1 MEPIFAE
8 EEKSVQAALEL
19 FLRRRDLVLLA
30 TGGLVCLRSIYQRAK
45 AMGALARF
53 RYAVLRS
60 EAYVLG
66 TAEDEIR
73 RAVCAAA
80 ALSGARVVVVYLSC
94 LDILTRPDFTA
105 IEAQFSEK
113 AGCVVRCFFRGP
125 LAKADAMPHPSAA
138 ALLSSIPPEMGEVK
152 AESALPP
159 PMSDIA
165 GISDLLRGASSANVI
180 VTPSGCR
187 RALSRLDMMQ
197 GQADVFAAIPR
208 PEDYI
213 FGMEDTLAAEMEG
226 LTRGGRYREVNLLTS
241 PVPAFMALR
250 EEEVLS
256 AAADHLSCGRCFP
269 ADGFQDAVSG
279 AASATLRIVRE
290 AAPAWREA
298 TATVLLIGYSELL
311 VGDFAPF
318 EEAAAYFASLGYR
331 MRCVGRDA
339 LPERPALVW
348 EVSAVGESAARW
360 LHHTYGTPVVRSL
373 PLGEA
378 GRAAWK
384 RAMRRAIAMGAAEE
398 TMEEGGTVTG
408 RALRVLLIGDPVA
421 MRAVG
426 AVLCRHGLGQL
437 SYAAY
442 AWMEETAR
450 LYRQAAGEQELLCFR
465 SKEEL
470 QAAWAAA
477 DVVVADPCL
486 LSAMGK
492 KALLP
497 LPMGFL
503 SGREGAG
510 TGSGVLGKAF
520 AMRLWE
526 FLRTCTANT

>member
-8 EEKSVQAALEL
+8 EEKSVQAGLEL

-73 RAVCAAA
+73 RAICAAA

-105 IEAQFSEK
+105 IEAQFSETT
-113 AGCVVRCFFRGP
+113 GCVVRCFFRGP

-138 ALLSSIPPEMGEVK
+138 ALLASLPPEVGEVK

-165 GISDLLRGASSANVI
+165 GISDLLRGASSANVL

-187 RALSRLDMMQ
+187 RTLSRLDMMQ

-348 EVSAVGESAARW
+348 EVSAVGESAAWW

>member
-8 EEKSVQAALEL
+8 EEKSVQAGFEL
-19 FLRRRDLVLLA
+19 FWRRRDLVLLA

-53 RYAVLRS
+53 RYAVLRA

-73 RAVCAAA
+73 RAVCATA

-94 LDILTRPDFTA
+94 LDILVRLDFA
-105 IEAQFSEK
+105 DIEARLSAET
-113 AGCVVRCFFRGP
+113 GCVVRCFFRGP
-125 LAKADAMPHPSAA
+125 LAKADAMPHETAEDILRS
-138 ALLSSIPPEMGEVK
+138 LPPEETCIE
-152 AESALPP
+152 ADISLPP

-165 GISDLLRGASSANVI
+165 GISDLLRGASSANVL

-187 RALSRLDMMQ
+187 RALSRLDMMP
-197 GQADVFAAIPR
+197 GQADVFAALPR

-213 FGMEDTLAAEMEG
+213 VGMEDTLAAEMEG
-226 LTRGGRYREVNLLTS
+226 LTQGGRYREVNLLTS

-250 EEEVLS
+250 EEEVL
-256 AAADHLSCGRCFP
+256 AAAPHLSCGRCFP

-279 AASATLRIVRE
+279 AASATLRLVQE
-290 AAPAWREA
+290 AAAAWRKA

-318 EEAAAYFASLGYR
+318 EEAAVYFASLGYR

-339 LPERPALVW
+339 LPERSALVW

-360 LHHTYGTPVVRSL
+360 LHYTYGTPVVRSL

-384 RAMRRAIAMGAAEE
+384 RAMRRAIATGAAEE

-408 RALRVLLIGDPVA
+408 RALRVLLVGDPVA

-426 AVLCRHGLGQL
+426 AVLRRHGLGQL

-442 AWMEETAR
+442 AWTEETAQ

-492 KALLP
+492 KVLLP

-510 TGSGVLGKAF
+510 EGSGVLGKAF
-520 AMRLWE
+520 ALNLWE
-526 FLRTCTANT
+526 FLRRCTANT

>member
-8 EEKSVQAALEL
+8 EEKSVQAGLEL

-73 RAVCAAA
+73 RAVCAAS

-105 IEAQFSEK
+105 IEAQFSETT
-113 AGCVVRCFFRGP
+113 GCVVRCFFRGP

-138 ALLSSIPPEMGEVK
+138 ALLSSLPPEMGEVK

-159 PMSDIA
+159 TMSDIA
-165 GISDLLRGASSANVI
+165 GISDLLRGASSANVL

-213 FGMEDTLAAEMEG
+213 FGMEDTLAAELEG

-250 EEEVLS
+250 GEEVLS

-318 EEAAAYFASLGYR
+318 EEAAAYFASLGYQ

-384 RAMRRAIAMGAAEE
+384 QAMRRAIAMGAAEE

>member
-8 EEKSVQAALEL
+8 EEKSVQAGLEL

-105 IEAQFSEK
+105 IEAQFSETT
-113 AGCVVRCFFRGP
+113 GCVVRCFFRGP

-138 ALLSSIPPEMGEVK
+138 ALLSSLPPEMGEVK

-165 GISDLLRGASSANVI
+165 GISDLLRGASSANVL

-187 RALSRLDMMQ
+187 RTLSRLDMMQ

-348 EVSAVGESAARW
+348 EVSAVGESAAWW

>member
-8 EEKSVQAALEL
+8 EEKSVQAGLEL

-105 IEAQFSEK
+105 IEAQFSETT
-113 AGCVVRCFFRGP
+113 GCVVRCFFRGP

-138 ALLSSIPPEMGEVK
+138 ALLSSLPPEMGEVK

-165 GISDLLRGASSANVI
+165 GISDLLRGASSANVL

-187 RALSRLDMMQ
+187 RTLSRLDMMQ

-348 EVSAVGESAARW
+348 EVSAVGESAAWW
-360 LHHTYGTPVVRSL
+360 LHHTYGTPVMRSL